1 MKARAHALFSSIAR
15 PPAIIVLILAI
26 AASGAAAFARQQ
38 PFDSPVPA
46 SAATPAA
53 IDSAA
58 PLSAMPAQTPAA
70 VAGPSVP
77 ALLGQPVYG
86 PAPLTVYFYVTFAG
100 PRPPLSYQWS
110 FGDGSV
116 SSLPPAAFMP
126 HVYSHPGNY
135 ICSLTLTNHQGQS
148 TTLITTVIVRP
159 RSG

>member
-1 MKARAHALFSSIAR
+1 MKARARALLSSIAP
-15 PPAIIVLILAI
+15 PPAIILLILAI

-53 IDSAA
+53 IDPAA
-58 PLSAMPAQTPAA
+58 PLSAMPPQTPAA
-70 VAGPSVP
+70 VAGP

-100 PRPPLSYQWS
+100 PPPPLSYQWS

-135 ICSLTLTNHQGQS
+135 ICSLTLTSHQGQS
-148 TTLITTVIVRP
+148 TTLFTTVIVRP
-159 RSG
+159 LSG